1 MKRYY
6 ANLELPMVTLQLEGP
21 CNYLCWYCV
30 GERTSMAH
38 PVPVM
43 HDLPKLAKIY
53 ASLKRRIPVRTTMAA
68 GGTEPALH
76 PQIRQIVEMCTRFG
90 SMEILTNLSR
100 PVSEWLP
107 GPTNCILRATIH
119 PEAEK
124 DVDGFL
130 DRVREAQALGYE
142 LWILFDSTRIDTTD
156 YQERLS
162 ALDIKLYPLKLR
174 IAGSEFP
181 QPETGILRA
190 AGALCTAGYKT
201 VFIRAAT
208 TLHRCSRN
216 GLDLRYEPLSESTA
230 CVYSAECPVWR
241 SPE

>member
-6 ANLELPMVTLQLEGP
+6 ANLELPTVILQLEGP

-30 GERTSMAH
+30 GERKAMAH

-43 HDLPKLAKIY
+43 HDFPRLEKIY
-53 ASLKRRIPVRTTMAA
+53 ASLKRQIPVRTTIAA
-68 GGTEPALH
+68 GGTEPSLH

-100 PVSEWLP
+100 SVLEWLP
-107 GPTNCILRATIH
+107 GPANCILRATIH

-124 DVDGFL
+124 DIDGFF
-130 DRVREAQALGYE
+130 DRVCEAQSLGYE
-142 LWILFDSTRIDTTD
+142 LWVLFDSTRFDTTD

-162 ALDIKLYPLKLR
+162 ALGIELYPLKLR
-174 IAGSEFP
+174 VAGSEFP
-181 QPETGILRA
+181 QPETSILRT
-190 AGALCTAGYKT
+190 AGALCTAGYST

-216 GLDLRYEPLSESTA
+216 GLVLYEPLLEPTS